1 MGTLSGGLLES
12 WSIAE
17 GLSALAATAAALV
30 VAAWF
35 AWTLVEVR
43 RSEQGRAV
51 VVASALLAS
60 LLVLAALLRPTR
72 VSSRGSRIGP
82 RVVVLLD
89 QARRLRLPGDSEER
103 RATGAQV
110 VKRLGERW
118 TAARVTFLGFADTG
132 VVPVNPTDDASVR
145 RQLGEESDL
154 GAAVAALAA
163 EPGERPRAV
172 VVVSDG
178 RMQRPD
184 ERVDD
189 ATLARSLGALGAPVH
204 GVRLAENAPPD
215 ASVRDV
221 STAGA
226 AVAHQPLA
234 LKVTAGCAGGL
245 VCDALPVTVREL
257 RQDAPAADLA
267 RGVVKPGAGEATIDL
282 EITVERA
289 GRRVIEIAL
298 GAPAGDQVPANDRRL
313 ITLDVARERVRLL
326 HVAGRPTYDV
336 RQLRMWLKADESIDL
351 VGFFILRTN
360 GDSPN
365 VIDENAELSL
375 IPFPVEALF
384 TQHLPSF
391 DAVMLQDIDAY
402 EYKLDP
408 YLPALAAYVR
418 AGGGL
423 IMVGGPSAF
432 AGGGYANSPL
442 EQVLPTELPH
452 GGEPYDLR
460 GFVPAYT
467 PAGRAAPTLEGVVE
481 LLGEALPRMDGSN
494 SLGKARPGSIVLW
507 EHPERRVEGQA
518 MPVLA
523 LAEVGDGRSIA
534 LGVDATHELGFGELA
549 ERAAGRAY
557 GALWD
562 GLLGWLMRDPRYEV
576 GHLSLVGA
584 CIAGEKA
591 TLSLLPPP
599 GSSGEVE
606 LEIERLGEGKER
618 PLLRKVP
625 LEGARATADVG
636 PFPAGGYTA
645 RMKVGAAPPTRFDF
659 ACEEGGLAFRDSRP
673 DPARLERIARVT
685 GGKSVR
691 AADAAN
697 LPLPSPT
704 DVTLERHSVP
714 LLPAWAWT
722 LAAAAALGAHWVLR
736 RQRGLA

>member
-1 MGTLSGGLLES
+1 LLSS

-17 GLSALAATAAALV
+17 GLSALSAGAATAV
-30 VAAWF
+30 VLAWF
-35 AWTLVEVR
+35 VWTLVELR
-43 RSEQGRAV
+43 RSEQARALV
-51 VVASALLAS
+51 LLSAGLAAG
-60 LLVLAALLRPTR
+60 LVLAAVLRPTR
-72 VSSRGSRIGP
+72 VTTRGSRIGP

-89 QARRLRLPGDSEER
+89 QSRRLRLPGDAGER
-103 RATGAQV
+103 RVAGAEV
-110 VKRLGERW
+110 VRRLAERW
-118 TAARVTFLGFADTG
+118 KSARVTFLGFADGKLEPLT
-132 VVPVNPTDDASVR
+132 PADDKSVR

-154 GAAVAALAA
+154 LGGMAELAA
-163 EPGERPRAV
+163 EQGERPRSV
-172 VVVSDG
+172 VIVSDG
-178 RMQRPD
+178 RLQRPA

-189 ATLARSLGALGAPVH
+189 AALGRALGALGAPVH
-204 GVRLAENAPPD
+204 TVRLTENSPAD

-221 STAGA
+221 SAAGA

-234 LKVTAGCAGGL
+234 LKVTVGCAGGL
-245 VCDALPVTVREL
+245 ACDALPVTVREL
-257 RQDAPAADLA
+257 RQGAAAAELA
-267 RGVVKPGAGEATIDL
+267 RGVVKPGAGEATVDL
-282 EITVERA
+282 EVTIERA

-298 GAPAGDQVPANDRRL
+298 AAPEGDKVPANDKRY

-360 GDSPN
+360 SDNPN
-365 VIDENAELSL
+365 VVDESAELSL

-418 AGGGL
+418 GGGGL

-432 AGGGYANSPL
+432 AGGGYAGSPL
-442 EQVLPTELPH
+442 ELVLPTTLSRR
-452 GGEPYDLR
+452 GEPYDLR
-460 GFVPAYT
+460 SFVPRYT
-467 PAGRAAPTLEGVVE
+467 PAGRAAPTLQGVIE
-481 LLGEALPRMDGSN
+481 LLGDALPRMEGSN
-494 SLGKARPGSIVLW
+494 TLGPARPGSIVLW
-507 EHPERRVEGQA
+507 EHPDRRAEGLP

-523 LAEVGDGRSIA
+523 LAEVDDGRSIA

-549 ERAAGRAY
+549 ERAGGRAY

-576 GHLSLVGA
+576 GHVALAGA
-584 CIAGEKA
+584 CIAGEPVK
-591 TLSLLPPP
+591 LSLVPPP
-599 GSSGEVE
+599 GSNEDLE
-606 LEIERLGEGKER
+606 LEIERLGQNSER
-618 PLLRKVP
+618 PLTRKVP
-625 LEGARATADVG
+625 RSGAITTAEIG
-636 PFPAGGYTA
+636 PFNAGGYSA

-659 ACEEGGLAFRDSRP
+659 ACEDGGLAFRDSRP

-685 GGKSVR
+685 GGSSVR
-691 AADAAN
+691 AADAAD
-697 LPLPSPT
+697 LPLPKPT
-704 DVTLERHSVP
+704 DVTLERRTAP
-714 LLPAWAWT
+714 LLPAWVWT
-722 LAAAAALGAHWVLR
+722 LAAAAALGAHWVVR